1 MKALP
6 GQGLDARLKAE
17 LTGLLTEEL
26 QLCERLL
33 ECIRKEQDCLHHYDH
48 DGFATHTAG
57 KNQIVAALREL
68 DTRRRTLFRQLQGAD
83 LRASNYTLEQWQE
96 SWLGDPALAN
106 TAHRLRQVASA
117 CSLEN
122 QSLGRLIN
130 LQTRFFDFL
139 LRQLL
144 PQRTDSLTYMR
155 SGEKQATGSLRKLVS
170 V

>member
-6 GQGLDARLKAE
+6 AQGLDARLKAE
-17 LTGLLTEEL
+17 LTGLLAEEL
-26 QLCERLL
+26 QLCENLL
-33 ECIRKEQDCLHHYDH
+33 DCIRKEQDCLQHYDH
-48 DGFATHTAG
+48 SGFATQTAG
-57 KNQIVAALREL
+57 KNTIVEALRNL
-68 DTRRRTLFRQLQGAD
+68 DARRRTLFRQLQGAD
-83 LRASNYTLEQWQE
+83 LSTSNYTFEHWQE
-96 SWLGDPALAN
+96 SWLGDPALSS
-106 TAHRLRQVASA
+106 TVHKLRQVATA

-144 PQRTDSLTYMR
+144 PQRTDSLTYLR
-155 SGEKQATGSLRKLVS
+155 SGEKQATGNLRNLVT

>member
-26 QLCERLL
+26 QLCEDLL
-33 ECIRKEQDCLHHYDH
+33 SCIRKEQDCLQHYDH
-48 DGFATHTAG
+48 NGFATNTAS
-57 KNQIVAALREL
+57 KNVIVEALRNL
-68 DTRRRTLFRQLQGAD
+68 DRRRQTLFRQLQGAD
-83 LRASNYTLEQWQE
+83 LSTSNYTFEHWQE
-96 SWLGDPALAN
+96 SWLGDPALAGVV
-106 TAHRLRQVASA
+106 HKLRKVAAA
-117 CSLEN
+117 CSTEN

-155 SGEKQATGSLRKLVS
+155 SGEKQAAGNVRKLIS